1 MENTDLGYF
10 FNQGFVKHKMPE
22 ELFNNI
28 KQECFKIRDDEN
40 GQPKDT
46 HRLDNYRQDVEN
58 YFRDLVFYYQD
69 QYNTQATD
77 WPLDIDD
84 PYLQNLWVNYQ
95 RKGEFNPPHTHT
107 GAYSFNIWVS
117 VPYYNQD
124 EFNHNNSAY
133 ANKIRPGALS
143 GSFMFQYTNILGE
156 LRDMYYE
163 GDKSYE
169 GYCFLFPAKL
179 THQVFPFYSS
189 DELRI
194 TVSGNI
200 SQRKNNG

>member
-1 MENTDLGYF
+1 MDNTDLGYF

-22 ELFNNI
+22 DLFEKI
-28 KQECFKIRDDEN
+28 KQECYRIKELKN
-40 GQPKDT
+40 HEPYNT
-46 HRLDNYRQDVEN
+46 HRLENVRDEVEE
-58 YFRDLVFYYQD
+58 YFTNLIYYYQD
-69 QYNTQATD
+69 QYNTKSTD
-77 WPLDIDD
+77 YPLDIED
-84 PYLQNLWVNYQ
+84 PYLQNLWVNFQ

-107 GAYSFNIWVS
+107 GSYSFNIWVT
-117 VPYYNQD
+117 VPYYNAE
-124 EFNHNNSAY
+124 EFNHPMSAY
-133 ANKIRPGALS
+133 NNKIRPGALS

-163 GDKSYE
+163 GDKTYE

-200 SQRKNNG
+200 SQRKKNG